1 MLISALGTFTTLL
14 VELLLLFLVIS
25 YAVALINRRFG
36 PERLQSWMAGG
47 AVPGQ
52 VKGLALGGDHS
63 VLFLF
68 DDPDVCQH
76 AQSRGGLSHRRDLPV
91 RFAAAQPGSRRWNMA
106 DLWLAGRAQLRCD
119 HGAAVAGST
128 WGLGRAGRGRRG
140 AQGQGP
146 GRAPDGRDRVA
157 WNQTRNPGSDPSGM
171 GRSSPHAPSDDHR
184 RDHRCI
190 HLRGRARRPPG
201 IYGRWKRLV
210 ADSTGCG
217 DRYPAVCPTGDD
229 AA

>member
-1 MLISALGTFTTLL
+1 
-14 VELLLLFLVIS
+14 
-25 YAVALINRRFG
+25 
-36 PERLQSWMAGG
+36 
-47 AVPGQ
+47 
-52 VKGLALGGDHS
+52 
-63 VLFLF
+63 
-68 DDPDVCQH
+68 
-76 AQSRGGLSHRRDLPV
+76 
-91 RFAAAQPGSRRWNMA
+91 MA
-106 DLWLAGRAQLRCD
+106 DLYLAGRAQLRGD

-128 WGLGRAGRGRRG
+128 LGLDRAGHGRPA
-140 AQGQGP
+140 AQGQGQ
-146 GRAPDGRDRVA
+146 GRAPAGRDPVA

-184 RDHRCI
+184 RGHRCI

-229 AA
+229 AAGRPGFIGCRGGHRPDLRDDDRWGRGLATGNLDVGGSVQTETVPPS